1 MNNVVIEQSIQ
12 KKSKVDELKESCK
25 RAMDTTEENYVI
37 MGERLSELQEEM
49 KKEGSNFIEWLEQDT
64 RISYST
70 ANRYI
75 KVVQGYNT
83 REEEVRRKHV
93 AALGIKKAYLLLK
106 IKNIDERYS
115 FIKEKQIR
123 YKSYEVTKELLA
135 VYLNANHSDEKD
147 SSHNKDILDKSKKNL
162 IREIEKFNPRFGHG
176 YPSSF
181 FRLATLLE
189 NKKINIKLKG
199 ISLTSENL
207 YEEQRKVIEKVFDCK
222 ARGFWGHTER
232 LGIAIEKVNERNI
245 YEIPLTYGL
254 IEIIKENGIEAE
266 EGEEGEIVC
275 TGFINKGM
283 KLIRYK
289 TGDYATVHKK
299 EKGIVIEIRNLIG
312 KRGKEYLYT
321 KNGQKISTASLT
333 LHSKAQYEFKYIQ
346 LLQNEVEKVNV
357 NVVLWDNK
365 DVSKDIRALKEEFE
379 SKVQDIDFK
388 INIVN
393 EKEIK
398 ITHRGKIPY
407 LITEINKIER

>member
-147 SSHNKDILDKSKKNL
+147 SSHNKDILDKYKKNL
-162 IREIEKFNPRFGHG
+162 IREIEKYSETIDN
-176 YPSSF
+176 
-181 FRLATLLE
+181 LE
-189 NKKINIKLKG
+189 IDTNTIYHDIK
-199 ISLTSENL
+199 
-207 YEEQRKVIEKVFDCK
+207 EK
-222 ARGFWGHTER
+222 
-232 LGIAIEKVNERNI
+232 
-245 YEIPLTYGL
+245 L
-254 IEIIKENGIEAE
+254 IELQGLLAKVKDSDIE
-266 EGEEGEIVC
+266 V
-275 TGFINKGM
+275 
-283 KLIRYK
+283 
-289 TGDYATVHKK
+289 
-299 EKGIVIEIRNLIG
+299 
-312 KRGKEYLYT
+312 
-321 KNGQKISTASLT
+321 
-333 LHSKAQYEFKYIQ
+333 
-346 LLQNEVEKVNV
+346 
-357 NVVLWDNK
+357 
-365 DVSKDIRALKEEFE
+365 
-379 SKVQDIDFK
+379 
-388 INIVN
+388 
-393 EKEIK
+393 IK
-398 ITHRGKIPY
+398 IID
-407 LITEINKIER
+407 EDE